1 MPQANLNIPDSTPA
15 KILAAINAANA
26 ALASQSV
33 GPNPPPNPVL
43 YQIWRDSSG
52 ATDVLKE
59 WNGSAWVN
67 TDWGSV
73 GPRGEKGD
81 PSMVPGP
88 PGPPGKTFT
97 DAEIGDKAFSNPPND
112 LSFAEKA
119 NVRTAIDAGSAL
131 WAREGIL
138 ERTESTD
145 QSIQDTLR
153 LNENNVAGQITTG
166 TKFYVS
172 GGDVGGLKGKVIR
185 RTGASISGVSQ
196 ADFRANF
203 DTYWES
209 IIEGGGGTRDG
220 ETSQAIDDLERKT
233 QDLSVFAPAS
243 SGWSA
248 ATQSSQGGFYTSATT
263 QNLSQAKALNNNQFV
278 VSKTSGIGKHILARI
293 PLNTDPAQYRIEFT
307 SGHGVHEYKPTL
319 NTYRNIGSDNNWTYL
334 VYGNRLGDDVATL
347 TLQVTANS
355 DHIGHTEFRGTLADG
370 IVTTD
375 AIKDGA
381 VTGAKISDD
390 AVGTDNIKD
399 GAITQDKL
407 DSNINLGGGLSTV
420 ETDDTIEGD
429 GSSADPLKITWRD
442 EVRKNTDASSRLKLA
457 TADIIVGETRD
468 PSWGIVNASGAA
480 GGIAKN
486 NGDGYWN
493 ITRAKAA
500 TYTSEEVTASA
511 NGDYFVA
518 RLPIGS
524 DTRLYA
530 FREAGTF
537 SGTID
542 EPLNAARLLGSDN
555 SWDYYVYDVRLFGT
569 VSLRSS
575 THNVGFNR
583 WAGKLA
589 DGTVDTDSI
598 KDGAVTSDKLA
609 PAIDDAI
616 TKNTTDTDRLK
627 ITTHDII
634 VGEHRNFSWGKVNSS
649 GAEGGITYAENF
661 TLETAK
667 AATYT
672 APDVTLPQGGSF
684 VCIRIPIGTDPRNYF
699 IREPSR
705 IFGNIDA
712 HLNEITRL
720 GADDSWQYY
729 WERVRWF
736 GDISLE
742 ASSHSV
748 GTNTWGGKLGD
759 QPLNQVKDFLS
770 DSGISTQAYST
781 IMKAGSST
789 ALGGSWIDLTLADTA
804 LVDVGTF
811 AKSGSELTIGVAGQY
826 FITAQASA
834 TTNGS
839 GSNNRV
845 RIGIRIA
852 VTRAADS
859 TVENSVVGSNYIRAQ
874 YNNLYTGIAN
884 VSQVFGL
891 QAGDKVKVQAIAYK
905 QSAGDSVTLNVS
917 ECALSVALSGGSR
930 GERGERGLPGSSTIG
945 DGSLTTA
952 KIQDR
957 AITADKLAN
966 ASVIGRT
973 IDAEAVTEEKIAAG
987 AVTGAKIKD
996 GTITQS
1002 KLDSSISIGVSDG
1015 SVDTDQLADGAVT
1028 EDKLDDDL
1036 ANTIDRNTD
1045 TFSHIKLAVADILVG
1060 DTTTPNWEIVPS
1072 NGLAGGL
1079 VKNNGDGYW
1088 NLTRAKAATYVSTA
1102 ITASSNGDYF
1112 VARLPIGSDTR
1123 KYAFREAGTFSGTID
1138 EPLNNAR
1145 LLGSDDDFSYYV
1157 YDVRLFGT
1165 VTLRTSNH
1173 NVGFNVWSGKYA
1185 NKSIDINALADA
1197 IVTRLI
1203 PTGGTDGQVLGPS
1216 GWQDAGEGGRI
1227 SFASVGEDTDHD
1239 YDINGRLT
1247 ETSIALP
1254 TVEGLYGISF
1264 KSGGRIHTFTLSGLK
1279 SKTAT
1284 SRAFAT
1290 DANSYT
1296 FNDDNL
1302 ATASVFYLG
1311 RSTTKITAGHR
1322 AGTQDSVITLYL
1334 IAAS

>member
-1 MPQANLNIPDSTPA
+1 MAQANIKIPDSSPA
-15 KILAAINAANA
+15 QFRAAINAANQ
-26 ALASQSV
+26 ALASQSA
-33 GPNPPPNPVL
+33 GPTAPPNPL
-43 YQIWRDSSG
+43 EGQLWRDTSG
-52 ATDVLKE
+52 SQEVLRVYESGE
-59 WNGSAWVN
+59 WKTTSFGSQ
-67 TDWGSV
+67 
-73 GPRGEKGD
+73 
-81 PSMVPGP
+81 GP
-88 PGPPGKTFT
+88 PGPPGPNIT
-97 DAEIGDKAFSNPPND
+97 DAELGDKAFSNPPND

-153 LNENNVAGQITTG
+153 LNENNVPGEITTG
-166 TKFYVS
+166 AKFYIS

-185 RTGASISGVSQ
+185 RTGVSISGVSQ

-203 DTYWES
+203 SKWWEVILETS
-209 IIEGGGGTRDG
+209 GGSRDG
-220 ETSQAIDDLERKT
+220 EITQAIDDLERKT

-243 SGWSA
+243 TGWSN
-248 ATQSSQGGFYTSATT
+248 ATQSSQGGFFTSGST
-263 QNLSQAKALNNNQFV
+263 QTFSQAKALNDNQFV
-278 VSKTSGIGKHILARI
+278 VVKTSGVGKHILARI
-293 PLNTDPAQYRIEFT
+293 PVGTDPAQYRIEFR
-307 SGHGVHEYKPTL
+307 SGHGVHQYRPTL
-319 NTYRNIGSDNNWTYL
+319 NTYRNIGSDNNWIYL

-347 TLQVTANS
+347 TLQVTAS
-355 DHIGHTEFRGTLADG
+355 ADHIGHTEFRGTLGDG

-375 AIKDGA
+375 AIKDDA
-381 VTGAKISDD
+381 VNEDKLADD

-468 PSWGIVNASGAA
+468 PSWGIVNISGAA

-493 ITRAKAA
+493 LTRAKAA
-500 TYTSEEVTASA
+500 TYTSAEVTASG

-518 RLPIGS
+518 RLPLGS

-555 SWDYYVYDVRLFGT
+555 SWDYYIYDVRLFGT

-627 ITTHDII
+627 IATHDII

-649 GAEGGITYAENF
+649 GAEGGLTYAENF

-667 AATYT
+667 AATYS
-672 APDVTLPQGGSF
+672 APDITLPNGGSF

-720 GADDSWQYY
+720 GADDNWQYY

-748 GTNTWGGKLGD
+748 GTNLWAGRLGD
-759 QPLNQVKDFLS
+759 QPLTQVRNFLS

-789 ALGGSWIDLTLADTA
+789 ALAGSWVDLTLADTP

-811 AKSGSELTIGVAGQY
+811 SKSGSELTVGVAGQY
-826 FITAQASA
+826 MITAQASA

-839 GSNNRV
+839 SSSSRV
-845 RIGIRIA
+845 RIGVRIA
-852 VTRAADS
+852 VTRAAD
-859 TVENSVVGSNYIRAQ
+859 TTIETSVAGSNYIRAQ
-874 YNNLYTGIAN
+874 YNDLYTGIAN

-905 QSAGDSVTLNVS
+905 QSAGDSVTLNVAQCS
-917 ECALSVALSGGSR
+917 LNVALSGGAT

-973 IDAEAVTEEKIAAG
+973 IDAEAVTEEKIAAN
-987 AVTGAKIKD
+987 AVTTAKIKD
-996 GTITQS
+996 GSITQA
-1002 KLDSSISIGVSDG
+1002 KLDSNISLGVSEG
-1015 SVDTDQLADGAVT
+1015 AVGTFQLADYAVT
-1028 EDKLDDDL
+1028 NTKLSEAL
-1036 ANTIDRNTD
+1036 QTKIRQNTD
-1045 TFSHIKLAVADILVG
+1045 ETTRLKAKTADILTGTKRITSWG
-1060 DTTTPNWEIVPS
+1060 DVNS
-1072 NGLAGGL
+1072 NGADGGIAYAESWTL
-1079 VKNNGDGYW
+1079 E
-1088 NLTRAKAATYVSTA
+1088 TAKAATYSAPSLTSPSGGAYYAARIPAGAEPRNYA
-1102 ITASSNGDYF
+1102 IREPSS
-1112 VARLPIGSDTR
+1112 
-1123 KYAFREAGTFSGTID
+1123 
-1138 EPLNNAR
+1138 
-1145 LLGSDDDFSYYV
+1145 
-1157 YDVRLFGT
+1157 LFGPIDIHLNDFHFLGTDDTWDYYEDHARVFGDIHLRSSSHT
-1165 VTLRTSNH
+1165 VGTTK
-1173 NVGFNVWSGKYA
+1173 WSGGYA
-1185 NKSIDINALADA
+1185 DGSIDIDALADA
-1197 IVTRLI
+1197 IVARLI
-1203 PTGGTDGQVLGPS
+1203 PTGGTEGQVLTPS
-1216 GWQDAGEGGRI
+1216 GWGDFEGGRLT
-1227 SFASVGEDTDHD
+1227 FEQVGQDADVDYTTSLQDTTI
-1239 YDINGRLT
+1239 DI
-1247 ETSIALP
+1247 P
-1254 TVEGLYGISF
+1254 TVEGLYGIAF
-1264 KSGGRIHTFTLSGLK
+1264 TEHGRIHTFSLSGLNGK
-1279 SKTAT
+1279 ASSA
-1284 SRAFAT
+1284 SNRSPVEF
-1290 DANSYT
+1290 NSYS
-1296 FNDDNL
+1296 FDND
-1302 ATASVFYLG
+1302 AGSSTIRYGLG
-1311 RSTTKITAGHR
+1311 RNATTKKLTVSYGAPV
-1322 AGTQDSVITLYL
+1322 QDQTVTLYL
-1334 IAAS
+1334 IAAT